1 MLQTKI
7 QILFSSQT
15 ICGSAKK
22 PDEKKKKKRKDE
34 QTFAY
39 FSSAHR
45 RFQEKC
51 QPVKSQLQ

>member
-15 ICGSAKK
+15 ICGSAKTLMRK
-22 PDEKKKKKRKDE
+22 RKRKRKDE
-34 QTFAY
+34 QTFAH

-51 QPVKSQLQ
+51 QPVKKQLH

>member
-7 QILFSSQT
+7 PILFSSQT
-15 ICGSAKK
+15 ICGSAQK
-22 PDEKKKKKRKDE
+22 PDEKKKKKPKDE

-45 RFQEKC
+45 RFQENC
-51 QPVKSQLQ
+51 QPVKNQLH

>member
-15 ICGSAKK
+15 ICGTAKK
-22 PDEKKKKKRKDE
+22 PDEKQKKKRKDK

-51 QPVKSQLQ
+51 QPVKNQLH